1 MASAFRSREDIP
13 TALMNAKKSAT
24 AEFLT
29 KETAEPLAAFAA
41 RPDPS
46 HNVVGVGIGLKFVK
60 GKAAGSH
67 SLRFY
72 VERKLPARAI
82 PKEFMLP
89 ARIGKV
95 ATDVIETGAFRAFA
109 AAHPEQARHRP
120 AHPGSSVG
128 FRFTGAM
135 AGYVMAGTF
144 GALVQ
149 SNGKLCILSNNH
161 VLANE
166 NQLTS
171 GSPIF
176 QPGLLDKNS
185 PLKDQIAQLT
195 KFVAITAGGSNKV
208 DCAIAEVL
216 NKNRVSPVIMAKV
229 GKLASGQP
237 VGAAEGMNVHKT
249 GRTTSYTQ
257 GVIRDISA
265 DVKIK
270 YDVGL
275 VTFINQVI
283 VVSNR
288 GSFSDAGDSG
298 SLIVDRK
305 SKRPVA
311 LLFAG
316 STTHTIANHID
327 DVLSALGIS
336 IVA

>member
-1 MASAFRSREDIP
+1 MATTFRSRKDIP
-13 TALMNAKKSAT
+13 TALMDAKKSAV
-24 AEFLT
+24 ADFLT
-29 KETAEPLAAFAA
+29 KETVAPLAAFAA
-41 RPDPS
+41 RPSPS
-46 HNVVGVGIGLKFVK
+46 QNVVGIGIGHKFK
-60 GKAAGSH
+60 NGKATGSH
-67 SLRFY
+67 SIRFY
-72 VERKLPARAI
+72 VERKLPDRAI

-95 ATDVIETGAFRAFA
+95 PTDVIETGAFRAFA

-128 FRFTGAM
+128 FQFTGAK

-149 SNGKLCILSNNH
+149 SNSKLCILSNNH

-166 NQLTS
+166 NQLPS

-185 PLKDQIAQLT
+185 PQNDQIATLT

-216 NKNRVSPVIMAKV
+216 KQNLVSPVIMAKV

-237 VGAAEGMNVHKT
+237 VSAAEGMSVHKT
-249 GRTTSYTQ
+249 GRTTGYTQ

-265 DVKIK
+265 DVKIT

-275 VTFINQVI
+275 VTFTDQMLIDGV
-283 VVSNR
+283 
-288 GSFSDAGDSG
+288 GGAFSAAGDSG

-305 SKRPVA
+305 SKQPVA

-316 STTHTIANHID
+316 SPSQTIANHID
-327 DVLSALGIS
+327 DVLQALGVS

>member
-1 MASAFRSREDIP
+1 MATTFRSRKDIP
-13 TALMNAKKSAT
+13 TALMDAKNSAT
-24 AEFLT
+24 ANFLT

-41 RPDPS
+41 RPNPS
-46 HNVVGVGIGLKFVK
+46 HNVVGIGIGLKFVK
-60 GKAAGSH
+60 GKATGNH
-67 SLRFY
+67 SIRFY
-72 VERKLPARAI
+72 VERKLPDRAI

-95 ATDVIETGAFRAFA
+95 PTDVIETGAFRAFA

-128 FRFTGAM
+128 FQFTGAK

-166 NQLTS
+166 NQLPS

-185 PLKDQIAQLT
+185 PQNDQIAKLT

-216 NKNRVSPVIMAKV
+216 KQNLVSPVIMAKV

-237 VGAAEGMNVHKT
+237 VSAAEGMSVHKT
-249 GRTTSYTQ
+249 GRTTGYTQ

-265 DVKIK
+265 DVKIT
-270 YDVGL
+270 YDVGI
-275 VTFINQVI
+275 VTFTDQILIDGV
-283 VVSNR
+283 
-288 GSFSDAGDSG
+288 GGAFSAAGDSG

-305 SKRPVA
+305 TKQPVA

-316 STTHTIANHID
+316 SPSQTIANHID
-327 DVLSALGIS
+327 DVLQALGVS